1 MAAYHNI
8 ACRALLLCCVLHLS
22 LGKLIKIDWKENI
35 FNPLLRLPDERQ
47 MVCDLISKNVNTQL
61 KHILHYYNNSPDL
74 FVSKDSCFYRR
85 LPHPRT
91 IILLFLVCDHL
102 REPGRQRATLQVS
115 NLMRYQPRVS

>member
-1 MAAYHNI
+1 MAAYHNTV
-8 ACRALLLCCVLHLS
+8 CRALRLLLHLS

-35 FNPLLRLPDERQ
+35 FNPRLWLPDERQ

-61 KHILHYYNNSPDL
+61 KHILHYYNNSWDL
-74 FVSKDSCFYRR
+74 FVSKDSFYRC

-102 REPGRQRATLQVS
+102 RGSGRQRATPQVS
-115 NLMRYQPRVS
+115 NLMRYQLRVS